1 MYKFMMIMLMLVV
14 SMSSSSLA
22 VGLQYGTIL
31 TIGGKKMIVVS
42 QENEEV
48 KLKPYVFT
56 KAEKP
61 KIQIQEAVVKIKPE
75 WDSKTVVTEGVK
87 NVQECLNPSGCP
99 QDTKTGECLEGCADQ
114 KVHVE
119 MTETIVDPEVT
130 KPVAKVVSDVF
141 DHDLL
146 LHAFLRID
154 ADSFGGLRR
163 SYKEYY
169 GKPEWICVMINVMHS
184 KQTKLELSKLLY
196 SNPKFLK
203 ICNTEFAHNAGAN
216 QWTILQRIHS
226 F

>member
-61 KIQIQEAVVKIKPE
+61 KTHEAVVKIVKPE

-99 QDTKTGECLEGCADQ
+99 QDTKTGECLEGCPEQ

>member
-1 MYKFMMIMLMLVV
+1 
-14 SMSSSSLA
+14 
-22 VGLQYGTIL
+22 
-31 TIGGKKMIVVS
+31 
-42 QENEEV
+42 
-48 KLKPYVFT
+48 VF
-56 KAEKP
+56 
-61 KIQIQEAVVKIKPE
+61 E

-99 QDTKTGECLEGCADQ
+99 QDTKTGECLEGCTEQ

-146 LHAFLRID
+146 LHAFLRIN

-169 GKPEWICVMINVMHS
+169 RKPEWICV
-184 KQTKLELSKLLY
+184 
-196 SNPKFLK
+196 
-203 ICNTEFAHNAGAN
+203 
-216 QWTILQRIHS
+216 ILFIRAP
-226 F
+226 

>member
-1 MYKFMMIMLMLVV
+1 
-14 SMSSSSLA
+14 
-22 VGLQYGTIL
+22 
-31 TIGGKKMIVVS
+31 
-42 QENEEV
+42 
-48 KLKPYVFT
+48 
-56 KAEKP
+56 
-61 KIQIQEAVVKIKPE
+61 
-75 WDSKTVVTEGVK
+75 
-87 NVQECLNPSGCP
+87 
-99 QDTKTGECLEGCADQ
+99 
-114 KVHVE
+114 

-196 SNPKFLK
+196 SSPKHLK
-203 ICNTEFAHNAGAN
+203 ICNTAFANSAGAN
-216 QWTILQRIHS
+216 QWTILQGIHS